1 MTVAHNLEFCRHRYR
16 FLLTEPKQQADGCSC
31 YLLEAAAVLQSA
43 ACVVLSKQL
52 PA

>member
-1 MTVAHNLEFCRHRYR
+1 MTVAHNFEFCRHRYR
-16 FLLTEPKQQADGCSC
+16 FLITKSGRQADSCSC

-43 ACVVLSKQL
+43 AYVVSSEQL